1 MPYAIEKRG
10 KKWAV
15 VNKDT
20 GKVKGTHS
28 SRAAAQR
35 QVNLLRGVEHG
46 WKPTG
51 KKARDKRKKAKKTKK

>member
-1 MPYAIEKRG
+1 MPYAIKKRG

-15 VNKDT
+15 VNTET
-20 GKVKGTHS
+20 GKVKGRHD

-35 QVNLLRGVEHG
+35 QVNLLRGVEHN

-51 KKARDKRKKAKKTKK
+51 KPARSKRKKRKK

>member
-10 KKWAV
+10 KRWVV
-15 VNKDT
+15 VNT
-20 GKVKGTHS
+20 ETRKVKGRHG
-28 SRAAAQR
+28 SRAGAQR

-51 KKARDKRKKAKKTKK
+51 KPTRKRKRK

>member
-1 MPYAIEKRG
+1 MPYAIRKRNEKFV
-10 KKWAV
+10 V

-20 GKVKGTHS
+20 GHVKGTHS
-28 SRAAAQR
+28 SRAKAQR

-51 KKARDKRKKAKKTKK
+51 KPARK